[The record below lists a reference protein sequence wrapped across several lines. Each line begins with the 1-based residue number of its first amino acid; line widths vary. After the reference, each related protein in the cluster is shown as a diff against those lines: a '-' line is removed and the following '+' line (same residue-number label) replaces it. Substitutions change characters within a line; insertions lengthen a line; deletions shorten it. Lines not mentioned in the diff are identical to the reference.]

1 MSTPRPWWHRA
12 AVYQVYPRSF
22 QDSDGNGLGDLPGV
36 VSRLDYLEE
45 LGVDAIWLSPFYPS
59 PGHDA
64 GYDVADPRAVDPAF
78 GTLADAVDLIEQA
91 HRRGLRVV
99 VDVVP
104 NHTSVDRSWF
114 QEALASAPGSPARAR
129 YHFRDG
135 RGPGGELPPNNW
147 VSWFGGTAWE
157 RVVEADGRPGQW
169 YLHTFDTSQPDLNWS
184 DPEVVADGLE
194 TLRFWLDL
202 GVDGFRVDVALGLCK
217 DMSYPDLEDPES
229 LVLAMRADLD
239 DGSEESMRRRRKVV
253 NSAVL
258 DRDEVQDVYRGWRAL
273 MDTYPGDRMA
283 VCEAW
288 LPPDRA
294 ARYVASD
301 TLHQIFNFDF
311 MGAPWDVERVRSV
324 IESTYAGLA
333 LVGAPATWSL
343 ANHDTLRPPTRLGG
357 GATGLA
363 RARAM
368 ALVAHVLPGS
378 VYVYNGE
385 ELGLSDVDLPDAARQ
400 DPVFRRTAGQQKGR
414 DGARVPIPWSGDTPP
429 YGFSTTESTW
439 LPMPVGWG
447 DRTVEAEADDPASTL
462 TQYRRMLAL
471 RHAHPAFEIDDVD
484 VTVHDDV
491 LVVRRGSLACVVS
504 FADDERTS
512 PVDGAVLVHSDVDAA
527 SSWPLLP
534 PATGAWVDL
543 AAMTATP
550 PPASPA

>member
-1 MSTPRPWWHRA
+1 MSSSGRPWWHSA

-22 QDSDGNGLGDLPGV
+22 QDSDGNGLGDLPGII
-36 VSRLDYLEE
+36 SRLDYLAG
-45 LGVDAIWLSPFYPS
+45 LGVDALWLSPFYPS

-64 GYDVADPRAVDPAF
+64 GYDVADPRAVDPEF
-78 GTLADAVDLIEQA
+78 GTLADAVALVEQA
-91 HRRGLRVV
+91 HARGMRAI

-104 NHTSVDRSWF
+104 NHSSVDRDWF
-114 QEALASAPGSPARAR
+114 QQALAAGPVSPERAR

-135 RGPGGELPPNNW
+135 RGTDESLPPNNW
-147 VSWFGGTAWE
+147 VSWFGGGAWE
-157 RVVEADGRPGQW
+157 RVVEADGLPGQW
-169 YLHTFDTSQPDLNWS
+169 YLHTFDSSQPDLNWS
-184 DPEVVADGLE
+184 NPEVVADGLE

-217 DMSYPDLEDPES
+217 DMTYPDLDDPES

-239 DGSEESMRRRRKVV
+239 DGSEDSMRRRRKVV

-273 MDTYPGDRMA
+273 MDSYPGDRMA

-288 LPPDRA
+288 LPPERA
-294 ARYVASD
+294 ARYVAPD

-311 MGAPWDVERVRSV
+311 MAAPWDVERVRAV

-357 GATGLA
+357 GEDGRR

-385 ELGLSDVDLPDAARQ
+385 ELGLADVDLPDAARQ
-400 DPVFRRTAGQQKGR
+400 DPVFTRTRGEQKGR
-414 DGARVPIPWSGDTPP
+414 DGARVPMPWAGDEPP
-429 YGFSTTESTW
+429 YGFSTTADTW

-447 DRTVEAEADDPASTL
+447 DLTVVAQDAEPTSTL

-471 RHAHPAFEIDDVD
+471 RHTHPAFATFDVD
-484 VTVHDDV
+484 VSVDADV
-491 LVVRRGSLACVVS
+491 LVVRRGSLVCVVN
-504 FADDERTS
+504 FASDERPS
-512 PVDGAVLVHSDVDAA
+512 PVTGEVLALSDPAAGAA
-527 SSWPLLP
+527 WPRLAP
-534 PATGAWVDL
+534 YAGAWVDT
-543 AAMTATP
+543 AAGT
-550 PPASPA
+550 